1 MKVLMRSM
9 IAAAGLAAG
18 LALTAHDAAA
28 VTINN
33 FDFEAGVGLTPNTDT
48 VAPGNIPSFNITAG
62 TGGTFAPLYGVG
74 SVFGSFN
81 HASNGNQVGYMNPS
95 SAISQLTSS
104 YFTTTGLGSLT
115 LTFDAGTPLGSVLG
129 MTANPA
135 NSGTIEVLDGASV
148 IGSTALQAL
157 TAGSLISQTDTVS
170 FTGATLS
177 DPLTLAFVNT
187 GSATILLD
195 NILVDSSSGLGSPP
209 SSIPE
214 PRTGLPLLGIALL
227 GFVAYHY
234 RQKTK
239 LLAI

>member
-1 MKVLMRSM
+1 MKVFMRSM
-9 IAAAGLAAG
+9 IAVAGLAAG

-33 FDFEAGVGLTPNTDT
+33 FDFKAGVGLTPNTDT
-48 VAPGNIPSFNITAG
+48 VAPGNIPSFNISAG

-115 LTFDAGTPLGSVLG
+115 LTFDAGTPLSSVLG

-148 IGSTALQAL
+148 IGSTALQ
-157 TAGSLISQTDTVS
+157 
-170 FTGATLS
+170 
-177 DPLTLAFVNT
+177 PLTRQARS
-187 GSATILLD
+187 SAKPTP
-195 NILVDSSSGLGSPP
+195 SASPA
-209 SSIPE
+209 
-214 PRTGLPLLGIALL
+214 PLFPTL
-227 GFVAYHY
+227 
-234 RQKTK
+234 
-239 LLAI
+239 